1 MKRLSKRGRGGVG
14 GGKRGQVKRLEW
26 MGEGAHDGQ
35 MSEGAGGGGGGGC
48 NPVIISIELWTNEA
62 IYMGALMHRKLGLAN

>member
-1 MKRLSKRGRGGVG
+1 
-14 GGKRGQVKRLEW
+14 

-62 IYMGALMHRKLGLAN
+62 ICMGALMHRELGLAN